1 MRKNFQIKV
10 NVDLLDKSKYYKGQ
24 KGTYLT
30 LSGVIDDEMDQYGNN
45 GFVAQDMGKD
55 SNGNYIKSP
64 ILGNIKIW
72 SKPDVSA
79 DQLNAKPVKQVVES
93 IPSVE
98 SDEDEL
104 PF

>member
-1 MRKNFQIKV
+1 MRKNFQIKI
-10 NVDLLDKSKYYKGQ
+10 NVDLLDKSKLYKGQ

-45 GFVAQDMGKD
+45 GFVGQELGKD
-55 SNGNYIKSP
+55 ANGNYIKSP

-72 SKPDVSA
+72 SKPEVSA
-79 DQLNAKPVKQVVES
+79 AQLNAKPVQKIVQPDPQV
-93 IPSVE
+93 
-98 SDEDEL
+98 DEDEL